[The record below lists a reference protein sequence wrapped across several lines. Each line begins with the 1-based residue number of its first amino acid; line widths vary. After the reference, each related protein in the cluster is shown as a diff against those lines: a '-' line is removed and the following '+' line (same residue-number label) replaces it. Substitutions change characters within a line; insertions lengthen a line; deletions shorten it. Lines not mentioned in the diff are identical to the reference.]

1 MAQRRS
7 TRSSRTRETS
17 SDNILDAV
25 KSSDRLTSIVIM
37 AVLGLSAAGLAAL
50 LFAPQCAKARKAIAS
65 TAQKGVEKAG
75 EAVSKVKEEAPH
87 LVKQVKD
94 RLPHRGNGHTL
105 KIPG

>member
-1 MAQRRS
+1 MAQRRT
-7 TRSSRTRETS
+7 TRSTRTRETS
-17 SDNILDAV
+17 SDNLLDAV
-25 KSSDRLTSIVIM
+25 KSSDRLSTVIVL
-37 AVLGLSAAGLAAL
+37 AVLGLAAAGLAAL
-50 LFAPQCAKARKAIAS
+50 LFAPQGAKARKAITS

-75 EAVSKVKEEAPH
+75 DAVNKVKEEAPH